1 MSDLN
6 ALRPATEPWP
16 SRTTYFLCNVF
27 VGRIWENILASGFT
41 RGFEM
46 FSLEE
51 KDELVAFVANLRAE
65 IMISPPEDQLELL
78 PNGLLRL
85 GTSLSAKLA
94 AAASY
99 HHLHLRHPIDLS
111 HSIATNNYDILF
123 ADSFMLYGML

>member
-1 MSDLN
+1 MG
-6 ALRPATEPWP
+6 EH
-16 SRTTYFLCNVF
+16 
-27 VGRIWENILASGFT
+27 GRIFLLLVISGFT
-41 RGFEM
+41 RSFEM

-85 GTSLSAKLA
+85 GTSLSAELA

-111 HSIATNNYDILF
+111 QPIMTFCLPIVSCSMACCRSRPGHGLGTDMNR
-123 ADSFMLYGML
+123 

>member
-1 MSDLN
+1 MHCGLPRSLGPRELLIFFD
-6 ALRPATEPWP
+6 
-16 SRTTYFLCNVF
+16 VF
-27 VGRIWENILASGFT
+27 VGRIWENILAGFT

-46 FSLEE
+46 SLEE
-51 KDELVAFVANLRAE
+51 KDELVAFLANLRAE

-99 HHLHLRHPIDLS
+99 HHLHLRYPIDLS
-111 HSIATNNYDILF
+111 HSIATNYDILF